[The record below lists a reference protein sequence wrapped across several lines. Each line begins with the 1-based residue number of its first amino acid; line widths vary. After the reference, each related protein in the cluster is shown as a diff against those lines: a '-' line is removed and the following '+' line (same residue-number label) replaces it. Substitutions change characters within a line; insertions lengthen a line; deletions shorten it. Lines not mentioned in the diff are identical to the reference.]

1 MCNMAEEY
9 TDYESSPS
17 LVTEDP
23 DSVVVDQNGEAYKA
37 SFGAPRV
44 SLTVNEYSVASIIN
58 LGSHRESDRDI
69 IARVSK
75 AIASMEK
82 GSSRKD

>member
-1 MCNMAEEY
+1 MCNMAE
-9 TDYESSPS
+9 DC

-23 DSVVVDQNGEAYKA
+23 DPVVVDQNGEAYERPHL
-37 SFGAPRV
+37 APK
-44 SLTVNEYSVASIIN
+44 SKLTVNEYSVASIIN
-58 LGSHRESDRDI
+58 LGSRRESDCDIDRDI

-82 GSSRKD
+82 ESRRKD

>member
-23 DSVVVDQNGEAYKA
+23 DPVVVDQNGEAYERPHL
-37 SFGAPRV
+37 APKSKPYCERIL
-44 SLTVNEYSVASIIN
+44 SCIDYQ
-58 LGSHRESDRDI
+58 LGKPS
-69 IARVSK
+69 
-75 AIASMEK
+75 
-82 GSSRKD
+82 

>member
-23 DSVVVDQNGEAYKA
+23 DSVVVDQNGEAYKGLIWRPK
-37 SFGAPRV
+37 SKPYCERIL
-44 SLTVNEYSVASIIN
+44 SCIDYQ
-58 LGSHRESDRDI
+58 LGKPS
-69 IARVSK
+69 
-75 AIASMEK
+75 
-82 GSSRKD
+82 